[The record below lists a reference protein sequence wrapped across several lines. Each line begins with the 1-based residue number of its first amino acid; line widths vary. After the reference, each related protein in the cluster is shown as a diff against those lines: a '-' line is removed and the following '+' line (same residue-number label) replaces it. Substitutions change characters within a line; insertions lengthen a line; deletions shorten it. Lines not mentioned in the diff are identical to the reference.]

1 MIFQTLTSST
11 RMTRR
16 SLCGLAIAALWP
28 LAGPAAADGITL
40 NPEGLRALQRGG
52 AILVMR
58 HAATSAGSSG
68 DPPGF
73 ELYNCSTQRNL
84 SDEGRE
90 QAAELG
96 RALQAANVRFGTVMS
111 SEWCRAFDT
120 AQLIFGV
127 TPATWDAL
135 NYTFPDDKALLKAR
149 TQVRN
154 VALGWRGPDNLALVT
169 HTNNVL
175 ALSGKSAAMNQAFV
189 LVPIK
194 GTSDF
199 AVLPLN

>member
-1 MIFQTLTSST
+1 MD
-11 RMTRR
+11 
-16 SLCGLAIAALWP
+16 A
-28 LAGPAAADGITL
+28 
-40 NPEGLRALQRGG
+40 EGLRALQRGG

-73 ELYNCSTQRNL
+73 QLYNCSTQRNL

-90 QAAELG
+90 QAARLG
-96 RALQAANVRFGTVMS
+96 QALQAAGVRFSTVMS

-120 AQLIFGV
+120 AQLVFG
-127 TPATWDAL
+127 TIPAAWDAL

-149 TQVRN
+149 TQARN

-175 ALSGKSAAMNQAFV
+175 ALTGKSAAMNQAFV
-189 LVPIK
+189 MVPIK
-194 GTSDF
+194 GTTDF

>member
-1 MIFQTLTSST
+1 
-11 RMTRR
+11 MTHHRSIPPLPARR
-16 SLCGLAIAALWP
+16 RLLRGLACAPFWSWVR
-28 LAGPAAADGITL
+28 PAAAEGVHLD
-40 NPEGLRALQRGG
+40 PEGLRALQRGG

-58 HAATSAGSSG
+58 HASTTIGNSG

-73 ELYNCSTQRNL
+73 QLYNCATQRNL

-90 QAAELG
+90 QAALLG
-96 RALQAANVRFGTVMS
+96 QALQAAGVRFSTVMS

-120 AQLIFGV
+120 AQLVFGA

-154 VALGWRGPDNLALVT
+154 VVLGWRGPDNLALVT

-175 ALSGKSAAMNQAFV
+175 ALSNKSAAMNQAFV

-194 GTSDF
+194 GSADF

>member
-1 MIFQTLTSST
+1 MIFRTLTSSP
-11 RMTRR
+11 RLNRR
-16 SLCGLAIAALWP
+16 WLCSLAFAALWP
-28 LAGPAAADGITL
+28 LAGTAAADGITL

-96 RALQAANVRFGTVMS
+96 RALQAANVHFGTVMS